1 MQYKHGQVFCR
12 CMNKSMSNIKHE
24 NMMLIRTNYF
34 VQIKSASCHFSFE
47 LYPSSCFTYSTSCF
61 ISSVLN
67 EHLTVEL

>member
-34 VQIKSASCHFSFE
+34 VQIKSASCHFSFS
-47 LYPSSCFTYSTSCF
+47 YPTSCF
-61 ISSVLN
+61 SSSVSN
-67 EHLTVEL
+67 EHLAVEI